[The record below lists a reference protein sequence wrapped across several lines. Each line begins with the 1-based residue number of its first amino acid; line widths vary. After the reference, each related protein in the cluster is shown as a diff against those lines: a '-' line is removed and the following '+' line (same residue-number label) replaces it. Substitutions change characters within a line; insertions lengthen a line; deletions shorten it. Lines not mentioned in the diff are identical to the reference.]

1 MSSSDVNIAKPSIVA
16 EQVEDY
22 ELMKFVMQNDTISLV
37 HRSVDIN
44 VDRYKLIDLLESY
57 NFRVVNTS
65 KSTFFAVGD
74 AQFVTVDIRNW
85 STTVNIV
92 ATSER
97 SVKFVDMLVNTFDHN
112 PCYVKYVYDPQYM
125 EYTTLPI
132 NNAKQP
138 LQEMYP
144 WMDEPLTSFF
154 DRFVASDSN
163 ILILTGIPGSGKTTL
178 VRGLLTHTKQSAIL
192 AYNPKIIENDSFFV
206 QWLESTDMFMILE
219 DADNLITPRKDGND
233 VMSKFLNIGDGLM
246 SFKNKKIIFS
256 TNLPSVASIDPAL
269 TRAGRCFDI
278 VQFDYLNREQAQR
291 LADVVQLP
299 LADGTQFTVSDVFSA
314 SRNEVKFAK
323 DAKLNRGFGF
333 V

>member
-1 MSSSDVNIAKPSIVA
+1 
-16 EQVEDY
+16 
-22 ELMKFVMQNDTISLV
+22 MKKLKISLKNLFSLLETSESEIDKLTLIESHNV
-37 HRSVDIN
+37 LVKTPTGEFVPVIGTIRKMDEKIKIN
-44 VDRYKLIDLLESY
+44 LSNTSIICGKHHILIDEHGNEVFAKDAINISTILGVQSII
-57 NFRVVNTS
+57 S
-65 KSTFFAVGD
+65 KEDVGYG
-74 AQFVTVDIRNW
+74 
-85 STTVNIV
+85 
-92 ATSER
+92 
-97 SVKFVDMLVNTFDHN
+97 L
-112 PCYVKYVYDPQYM
+112 VYDISIPAPHLYVTPNGM
-125 EYTTLPI
+125 IHHNTTFI
-132 NNAKQP
+132 
-138 LQEMYP
+138 
-144 WMDEPLTSFF
+144 
-154 DRFVASDSN
+154 
-163 ILILTGIPGSGKTTL
+163 
-178 VRGLLTHTKQSAIL
+178 RGLLSHTKQSAIL

-246 SFKNKKIIFS
+246 SFKNKKIVFS

-278 VQFDYLNREQAQR
+278 VQFDYLSREQAQR

-299 LADGTQFTVSDVFSA
+299 LADGNQFTVSDVFSA